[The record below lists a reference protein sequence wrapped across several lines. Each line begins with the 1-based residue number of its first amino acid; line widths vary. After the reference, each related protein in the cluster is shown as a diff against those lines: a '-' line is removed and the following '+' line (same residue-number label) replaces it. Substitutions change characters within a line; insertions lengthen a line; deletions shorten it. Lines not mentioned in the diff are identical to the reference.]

1 MNKMVRIKR
10 KVDSKIK
17 NHPENKI
24 VDEKPIGFLVY
35 AYIPVVINLHSGL
48 GLYISRPKALLIVKV
63 FKELYKRR
71 KPATSKNIPRSTA
84 KNRGI
89 NTYNGRF
96 NKLIT
101 AIDINERVR
110 INAAKTGKTT
120 QPRGVLFVNTAF
132 ISHSPSQSRAVH
144 RC

>member
-1 MNKMVRIKR
+1 MNKMVRINR

-35 AYIPVVINLHSGL
+35 AYIPVVINLHSDP

-63 FKELYKRR
+63 FKELYKRTN
-71 KPATSKNIPRSTA
+71 PSTSKSIPMGTA
-84 KNRGI
+84 KYLGI
-89 NTYNGRF
+89 NTNNGRF

-110 INAAKTGKTT
+110 INAVKTGNTT
-120 QPRGVLFVNTAF
+120 QPGGVLFVNAAF
-132 ISHSPSQSRAVH
+132 IFHSPSQSR
-144 RC
+144 